1 MSSITTFCPSCGRAL
16 GPEQGNFCPQCAIT
30 FHPPPPP
37 PPPAET
43 GSKWLDLFWAFVVW
57 GVSGGFMLMLDLVFR
72 LGYWLAKG
80 GLPDVQITRGVV
92 IISLALTLIMH
103 VVGFAAAWMFV
114 TRIGRRPFW
123 QSLGWGWVPQFK
135 LVHAVGLAFLMIG
148 VAVALEH
155 ILPHKET
162 DLEKFLKMGMSVRIM
177 VAVLAVVTAP
187 LIEEIVYRGV
197 VYSSVERL
205 TGKGAAVAFVTLLFT
220 AVHVPQYWGSV
231 AALTAIVS
239 LSLVL
244 TLLRAWTGKLLPCV
258 VTHLVYNGV
267 QAVVLLVAPEGA
279 ANNPQNQT
287 AFMLVLQNLARGF

>member
-1 MSSITTFCPSCGRAL
+1 MSSIVTFCPSCGRAL
-16 GPEQGNFCPQCAIT
+16 EPEQGNICPQCAIT
-30 FHPPPPP
+30 FQPSPPPPT
-37 PPPAET
+37 ET
-43 GSKWLDLFWAFVVW
+43 GSKWLDVFWALIVW
-57 GVSGGFMLMLDLVFR
+57 GVSGGFMLILDLAVR
-72 LGYWLAKG
+72 LGYWLAFRSQ
-80 GLPDVQITRGVV
+80 PEVQITRGVV
-92 IISLALTLIMH
+92 IISLVVTLIMH
-103 VVGFAAAWMFV
+103 VAGFVVAWLVV

-148 VAVALEH
+148 VAVLLEQA
-155 ILPHKET
+155 LPHKET

-205 TGKGAAVAFVTLLFT
+205 TGKGAAVTFVTLLF
-220 AVHVPQYWGSV
+220 ALVHVPQYWGSV
-231 AALTAIVS
+231 AAITAIVS

-267 QAVVLLVAPEGA
+267 QAVVLLVAPEDA
-279 ANNPQNQT
+279 TNNQQNQA
-287 AFMLVLQNLARGF
+287 AFVAVWQCLGLG